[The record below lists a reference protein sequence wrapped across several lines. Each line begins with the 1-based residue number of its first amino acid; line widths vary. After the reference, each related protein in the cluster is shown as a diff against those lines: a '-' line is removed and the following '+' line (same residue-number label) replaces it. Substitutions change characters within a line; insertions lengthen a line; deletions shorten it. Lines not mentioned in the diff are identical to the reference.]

1 MSRTLSAKPSEH
13 GSSVSAAL
21 ETLYTFDYGSEL
33 EELRALYAKGLDRQ
47 WIAMHELP
55 WADGVN
61 QSELARS
68 FSLGGIPIDE
78 TTFWTTLPEQ
88 TRVQVAS
95 RGTALML
102 SNFLH
107 GEQGALM
114 VASQLVS
121 AVPHLDGKLY
131 AATQTLD
138 EARHVEVFAK
148 YIDAVDR
155 IYPITPALKTLLDK
169 TLQSGN
175 WMFKCVGMQ
184 IVVEGLALYVFRD
197 MRETT
202 REPLLHKLL
211 TYVSQDEARHTAY
224 GIKYLSAVL
233 PSLTAAE
240 VAELEDFA
248 FEASR
253 LLIDSRSGASL
264 GDAFLQLWR
273 ECGIDPVEV
282 GNALAKDRDKLD
294 AAIARR
300 GGRIGPVSGFVVPT
314 LKRIGLLSE
323 RSAGNFRQL
332 FDSLQITVRADDG
345 TRRNPLDGLI
355 ELPDDLDTWANE
367 GAATAAAASRRG

>member
-1 MSRTLSAKPSEH
+1 MSKSLSAKPSEH
-13 GSSVSAAL
+13 GSSVTAAL
-21 ETLYTFDYGSEL
+21 DALYTFDYGSDL
-33 EELRALYAKGLDRQ
+33 EELRTLYAKGLDLQ
-47 WIAMHELP
+47 WIGMRELP
-55 WADGVN
+55 WDQGVD
-61 QSELARS
+61 QTELSRS

-78 TTFWTTLPEQ
+78 TTFWTTLPEA
-88 TRVQVAS
+88 TRYQVAR

-114 VASQLVS
+114 VASQLVN

-131 AATQTLD
+131 AASQTLD

-148 YIDAVDR
+148 YIETVDH
-155 IYPITPALKTLLDK
+155 IYPITPALKSLLDK

-197 MRETT
+197 MRDTT
-202 REPLLHKLL
+202 REPLLKKLL

-233 PSLTAAE
+233 PSLSAAE
-240 VAELEDFA
+240 IAELEDFA

-253 LLIDSRSGASL
+253 MLIDSRSGASL
-264 GDAFLQLWR
+264 GDAFLQIWR
-273 ECGIDPVEV
+273 ECGIDPVDV
-282 GNALAKDRDKLD
+282 GNALSKDREKLD

-314 LKRIGLLSE
+314 LKRIGLLSD
-323 RSAGNFRQL
+323 RASGHFRQL
-332 FDSLQITVRADDG
+332 FDALQISVRADDG

-355 ELPDDLDTWANE
+355 ELPDDLDAWA
-367 GAATAAAASRRG
+367 RP